1 MHVVLPKQ
9 SNDKAQNQTVNVWC
23 MYHSWLAKVQ
33 IKTDRRGPFSL
44 WSRKKLFYFKHTYTC
59 TIVFLRRQSSPP
71 TAGSERQ
78 KQNEE
83 EMGGM
88 GGCQTHLRISTSF
101 GLERGRRPLERWTAK
116 VCRSV
121 YTKTGKRNLSV
132 RKCTDERV
140 MRAWCV
146 MWAETGTSVQKDMQ
160 QVVKTWRRGTSFFQE
175 NSLGLRERRWL
186 KNGTLNDMYHLNSRG
201 WRIKNTCQ
209 RKLLWVGVGEQQ
221 CSRSDVGIWKSCR
234 GNKFPNST
242 VARSARCTEGSC
254 ECLVWR
260 WPK

>member
-1 MHVVLPKQ
+1 MLLALAWK
-9 SNDKAQNQTVNVWC
+9 S
-23 MYHSWLAKVQ
+23 HSWLAKVQ

-44 WSRKKLFYFKHTYTC
+44 WSRKKLLYFKHTCTC

-71 TAGSERQ
+71 AAGSERQ

-88 GGCQTHLRISTSF
+88 GGVKHICALAHHLVWREAG
-101 GLERGRRPLERWTAK
+101 GLWRDERQKCAA
-116 VCRSV
+116 SV

-146 MWAETGTSVQKDMQ
+146 MWADAGTSVQKDMQ

-201 WRIKNTCQ
+201 WRIKNICQ

-234 GNKFPNST
+234 GNKFPYST